1 MQRHGY
7 RDWDKIFAFCRP
19 YILSHKKEFKVL
31 FATIFLGTFIS
42 NLIPLIWGKLIDSLS
57 NINIGKLLLFL
68 LLYAVVTL
76 LLFFMGVFESFLGAK
91 LDYKIEGEIKQV
103 MLAKALRMSCAEF

>member
-103 MLAKALRMSCAEF
+103 MLQSTFLYARNFP

>member
-57 NINIGKLLLFL
+57 NINIGKLLLFC
-68 LLYAVVTL
+68 YSMQWS
-76 LLFFMGVFESFLGAK
+76 LFCSSLWEFLNPS
-91 LDYKIEGEIKQV
+91 LEQSLIIK
-103 MLAKALRMSCAEF
+103 